1 MAKPRHHRF
10 IGTIAALSILITAF
24 GAAQVQARDRSTEQA
39 LAAILGLAV
48 IGAIIAKQ
56 SDSVPKVEKVV
67 PRPKPIEAR
76 PLPRDLSRDLHR
88 DLPRNQSRDLHRKHG
103 SARQALPQ
111 QCLREISTKRGP
123 ARVFGVRCMD
133 RNYGYVS
140 RLPKHCERRMRT
152 DRGVRYGWE
161 ARCLRSEGYRVARH

>member
-24 GAAQVQARDRSTEQA
+24 GAAQVQARDRSAEQA

-56 SDSVPKVEKVV
+56 SDSAPKVDKVV

-76 PLPRDLSRDLHR
+76 PLPRDL
-88 DLPRNQSRDLHRKHG
+88 HRKHG
-103 SARQALPQ
+103 SARRALPQ
-111 QCLREISTKRGP
+111 QCLREFRTKRGP
-123 ARVFGVRCMD
+123 TRVFGVRCMD
-133 RNYGYVS
+133 RHYDYVS

-152 DRGVRYGWE
+152 DRGVRYGWG